1 MILRRFPWKLPDVKQ
16 DASYRLYVQSHPEL
30 CRVPDPQSTRGRQD
44 RYVTS
49 YEGSL

>member
-30 CRVPDPQSTRGRQD
+30 CRPAEPQQSRLRQD
-44 RYVTS
+44 RCADAPRTR
-49 YEGSL
+49 